1 MFQPEWLK
9 TQNWKKE
16 NRKMNKKQII
26 TGLSG
31 VVIGV
36 VLTALVGFLS
46 APTAMITETPSTMSY
61 QETVDTIIA
70 TAEEMNWKIPATHE
84 IHNSVSRGGYD
95 VDKVTVI
102 ELCNVDLAGEIL
114 TGDDNRI
121 VSSMMP
127 CRVAVYETSNGEVI
141 VSRMNT
147 GLMSSVFGG
156 KVQSVMAEATN
167 QTEIILG
174 SVLN

>member
-1 MFQPEWLK
+1 
-9 TQNWKKE
+9 
-16 NRKMNKKQII
+16 MNKKQII

-31 VVIGV
+31 VVVGV
-36 VLTALVGFLS
+36 VLTALTGFLS
-46 APTAMITETPSTMSY
+46 APAAMITETQSTMSHD
-61 QETVDTIIA
+61 ETVETIIA
-70 TAEEMNWKIPATHE
+70 TAEEMGWKIPATHE

-95 VDKVTVI
+95 VENVTVI
-102 ELCNVDLAGEIL
+102 ELCNVDLAGDIL
-114 TGDDNRI
+114 TGDENRI

-127 CRVAVYETSNGEVI
+127 CRVAVYETSDGQVI

-167 QTEIILG
+167 QTELILG
-174 SVLN
+174 SVLD